1 MQALC
6 IGRWFSLIQW
16 ISNWA
21 QGIVIA
27 VIISTIVEMVLPNRN
42 IKKYIRTVMGIYI
55 AFIII
60 SPFFTK
66 IPGQKVKI
74 SFAEMENTSHFN
86 SYSIDTNSYIE
97 TTYINSMKD
106 KIINTIQENGYKV
119 SNIEI
124 IIDKTDENYGNVN
137 EIHLEI
143 SKNKTKK
150 NVINKVEINISRN
163 ISNTEEI
170 QENEKQSLKDLL
182 YKTYN
187 AQIIMINER

>member
-1 MQALC
+1 M
-6 IGRWFSLIQW
+6 IQW

-27 VIISTIVEMVLPNRN
+27 VIISTIVEMVLPNGN

-55 AFIII
+55 AFVII

-66 IPGQKVKI
+66 ITGKNIKI
-74 SFAEMENTSHFN
+74 SFAEMENTSKLN
-86 SYSIDTNSYIE
+86 NYSIDTNSYIE

-106 KIINTIQENGYKV
+106 KITNTIQENGYTV

-124 IIDKTDENYGNVN
+124 IIDKTDENYGNIN
-137 EIHLEI
+137 EINLQI
-143 SKNKTKK
+143 SKKKTQKTG
-150 NVINKVEINISRN
+150 INKVEINISSN
-163 ISNTEEI
+163 ISDTEEI

-187 AQIIMINER
+187 AQRIIINER